1 MKIEIEIPDPPEGW
15 QLDGYRVARP
25 NEKWW
30 TGSSWVCLTCGSTV
44 YAYPVAIKSN
54 PLWTPSPELV
64 AVLNPGWIARDE
76 SGRIALHQRQPTC
89 RVNYWYST
97 ALVESVGDS
106 VNPEFLPPITI
117 PWDKCCFRIGGDE

>member
-30 TGSSWVCLTCGSTV
+30 NGTAWVYLDGGSTL
-44 YAYPVAIKSN
+44 YKYPVAIKSK

-64 AVLNPGWIARDE
+64 AVLRPGWIARDKDDVLWWHPF
-76 SGRIALHQRQPTC
+76 RPIAD
-89 RVNYWYST
+89 NYAWQSDG
-97 ALVESVGDS
+97 AGDTLLS
-106 VNPEFLPPITI
+106 IKDYLLPPITI